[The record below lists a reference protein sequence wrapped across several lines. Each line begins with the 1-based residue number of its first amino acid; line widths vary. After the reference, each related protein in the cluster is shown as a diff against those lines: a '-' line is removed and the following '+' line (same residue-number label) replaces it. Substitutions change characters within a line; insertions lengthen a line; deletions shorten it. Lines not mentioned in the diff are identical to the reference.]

1 MKHTI
6 SKKLENTDIVELSIT
21 ELIEEKKSL
30 ISILK
35 LTSENNCIEEN
46 NIELNSKELHSFIG
60 ALLHVQ
66 SKIK

>member
-1 MKHTI
+1 MRHTI
-6 SKKLENTDIVELSIT
+6 SKKLENTNIVELSII

-35 LTSENNCIEEN
+35 LTSENDCIEEN

>member
-6 SKKLENTDIVELSIT
+6 SKKLENTNIVELSII
-21 ELIEEKKSL
+21 ELIEKKKSL

-35 LTSENNCIEEN
+35 LTSENDFIEEN